1 MQFGR
6 RTLFSHTRACGLM
19 LTSGSA
25 AELNSTAPA
34 SCPSHVT
41 ARGRRGNRRD
51 GGTRAR
57 QRECNSL
64 EKATKENGD
73 NSAWME
79 AWRREWAAEMLQL
92 GGR

>member
-1 MQFGR
+1 
-6 RTLFSHTRACGLM
+6 M

-34 SCPSHVT
+34 SCPSLVT
-41 ARGRRGNRRD
+41 TRSRRGNRRD

-64 EKATKENGD
+64 EKATKENSD
-73 NSAWME
+73 NSAWMK
-79 AWRREWAAEMLQL
+79 AWRRGWAVEMLQL
-92 GGR
+92 EGR